1 MVLAEHLKE
10 AITKK
15 IVARFFISQN
25 IYDYGLVLDDI
36 KYISKEVQMKMKGT
50 IVEANDVLFNINGG
64 SIENRSSGH
73 MYLDFIYEG
82 KFALNTTI
90 SQGIKKKH

>member
-1 MVLAEHLKE
+1 
-10 AITKK
+10 
-15 IVARFFISQN
+15 
-25 IYDYGLVLDDI
+25 
-36 KYISKEVQMKMKGT
+36 MKMKGT